1 MASST
6 NGIEVIQSPA
16 DTAFA
21 RRIVKYKLKNLSH
34 KDFEPFFAAVLHE
47 FKQIT
52 QEILNRFNK
61 VKAFLL
67 LEAVFVRPNPK
78 ALTNTDEPSEQI
90 NTFYLQCRTKTI
102 TQTTNVDKWF
112 QTNVMDS
119 IMSTVDGLQEN
130 GSGWTLQQINQMEVT
145 YNKSVSLNANS
156 YIPLPKKITN
166 KKAIVNVQN
175 TDDEKCFLWAILSA
189 LYPTKDHSNRVMK
202 YARYENTL
210 NMQNIEYP
218 VSIDDIDIFEIN
230 NPEISVN
237 VYVLDKQLDANT
249 HKKKTMVVPIR
260 LTENVKQKHINLL
273 LLYDNK
279 EYVCNEG
286 GENDVDNDNNNGDN
300 ENYIDTNSECESR
313 SDLSTSNQ
321 YKQSVSEFENTTN
334 AQMKKIFYKSTNIKK
349 HYCWIKN
356 LSALV
361 RSQINIRQHKIY
373 ICDRC
378 LNYFSSKNVLEKHIN
393 ICKSLCTGKV
403 EVPDKGNRWIKF
415 KNLQHKLEVPFI
427 VYADFES
434 LLVPMLRDNNN
445 ENINNS
451 NETIDDNQ
459 VKTPKG
465 AYQKHVP
472 NSVAFY
478 FHARLH
484 EVCKQPY
491 IGGIPYPKSFFKS
504 FTGPNCVEWF
514 VNELYQIA
522 KQVYPVL
529 NQYRILPHSTLED
542 QLKFQ
547 NATICHICKEPF
559 IDTLNDEHHPK
570 RKVRDHCH
578 LTGKFRG
585 AAHSDCNL
593 MYQVTKVLPVVFH
606 NLDYDSHFI
615 IEELATNLDGS
626 ISVIPK
632 TNEKYISFTKT
643 FYKDDLISHKA
654 KRSNNFDNDNDE
666 DSSNSDSDN
675 DIDSDNTTKRK
686 IDRRLNLKLRFID
699 SFRFLQC
706 SLGKLAKYLPND
718 MKCITRKEW
727 QTLNNDE
734 FELLTMKGVYPYSYM
749 DNWDK
754 MNKTELP
761 TIHEFFDSLNDKSIS
776 DEEYEHAKIVW
787 RTFNIQSMREY
798 TELYLK
804 TDVLLLAD
812 IFENFRQNCIKLY
825 ELDPAHYFTLPG
837 YSWDC
842 MLKTTNVRIELLT
855 DIDKVLFVERSIR
868 GGISQC
874 SKRYC
879 QANNKYMATLNNN
892 NNDEKMACDNDDN
905 NSNSNHN
912 IKQIDTPVY
921 NPNESSNYLMYFDVN
936 NLYGWAMSQL
946 LPLSNFEWVEDVET
960 QNVKDI
966 ESMVMNTPNDSET
979 GYMLEVDLKYPSYLH
994 DLHNDYPFCCEHM
1007 KTNQS
1012 NDQKLVLTLRNKHN
1026 YILHYETLKIAL
1038 KHGLQLMQ
1046 VHKILKFKQ
1055 SKWLEKYMMLNTQ
1068 QRTLSKNDFEKNL
1081 YKLMNNAVFGKSMQN
1096 VRKQIDIKLV
1106 STWDGRAG
1114 AKALIARPT
1123 FKRCSIFN
1131 ENLVAIEMLRTNTIM
1146 NKPIIV
1152 GASILEISKLKMYRF
1167 HYEFMLENYSVE
1179 NCRIAYTDTDSF
1191 VYDITCDDVYK
1202 DLIRNNYEQ
1211 FDTSDFA
1218 QPNPFDIQAHNK
1230 KVIGVMKDENSGQIM
1245 REFVGLRSK
1254 MYAIRLHRN
1263 KIMKKAKGV
1272 KKSVLSKDIQFDD
1285 FMECLLLN
1293 STMMGKQSTFK
1304 SYRHQMYTI
1313 NTERAM
1319 LDAKDDKR
1327 FVTENGIHTL
1337 ALGHYRIEND

>member
-6 NGIEVIQSPA
+6 NGIEVVQSPA
-16 DTAFA
+16 DSAFA

-34 KDFEPFFAAVLHE
+34 KDFVPFFAAVLHE

-52 QEILNRFNK
+52 HEILSRFNK
-61 VKAFLL
+61 VKSFLL

-78 ALTNTDEPSEQI
+78 ALTDADEPSEQI

-102 TQTTNVDKWF
+102 TQTTNLDEWF
-112 QTNVMDS
+112 RSNVMDS
-119 IMSTVDGLQEN
+119 IMSNVDGLQEN
-130 GSGWTLQQINQMEVT
+130 GSGWALQQINQMEVT

-156 YIPLPKKITN
+156 YIPLPKIIKN

-189 LYPTKDHSNRVMK
+189 LHPAKDHSDRLTK
-202 YARYENTL
+202 YARYENEL

-218 VSIDDIDIFEIN
+218 VSIDDINIFESN

-237 VYVLDKQLDANT
+237 VYILDKQLDVNT

-273 LLYDNK
+273 LLYNNNEFVHDND
-279 EYVCNEG
+279 
-286 GENDVDNDNNNGDN
+286 ENDCCDPTAESDIDMDND
-300 ENYIDTNSECESR
+300 ENYIDTDSSSGCTSSR
-313 SDLSTSNQ
+313 SVLSSSSYNQ
-321 YKQSVSEFENTTN
+321 KIVSEFQNKTN
-334 AQMKKIFYKSTNIKK
+334 AQMKKMFYKSPNIKK

-356 LSALV
+356 FSALV
-361 RSQINIRQHKIY
+361 RSQINKRQHKLH

-378 LNYFSSKNVLEKHIN
+378 LNYFSSEKVLEKHID

-403 EVPDKGNRWIKF
+403 DVPNKENRWIKF
-415 KNLQHKLEVPFI
+415 KNLRHKIEVPFI

-434 LLVPMLRDNNN
+434 LLVPMNDNNN
-445 ENINNS
+445 EMN
-451 NETIDDNQ
+451 DNDSDSDQ
-459 VKTPKG
+459 MRTPKG
-465 AYQKHVP
+465 AYQKHIP

-478 FHARLH
+478 FHARPH
-484 EVCKQPY
+484 EECKQPY
-491 IGGIPYPKSFFKS
+491 IGGILYPKSFFKS

-514 VNELYQIA
+514 VNELFEIA
-522 KQVYPVL
+522 KKVYPVL
-529 NQYRILPHSTLED
+529 NQYRLLPHSTLED
-542 QLKFQ
+542 RIKFQ

-559 IDTLNDEHHPK
+559 RMTFEKDDPK

-615 IEELATNLDGS
+615 IEELATKLDGS
-626 ISVIPK
+626 ISVIPR
-632 TNEKYISFTKT
+632 TDENYISFTKT
-643 FYKDDLISHKA
+643 FYEHDLIPDT
-654 KRSNNFDNDNDE
+654 DN
-666 DSSNSDSDN
+666 SNSDSD
-675 DIDSDNTTKRK
+675 DNHSEKTKKRK

-706 SLGKLAKYLPND
+706 SLSKLAKFLPND
-718 MKCITRKEW
+718 KKIIARKEW
-727 QTLNNDE
+727 QSLNDDE
-734 FELLTMKGVYPYSYM
+734 FELLTMKGIYPYTYM
-749 DNWDK
+749 DSWEK
-754 MNKTELP
+754 LNKSELP
-761 TIHEFFDSLNDKSIS
+761 TVHEFFDSLNSKAIT
-776 DEEYEHAKIVW
+776 DEEYEHARTVW

-798 TELYLK
+798 TQLYLK
-804 TDVLLLAD
+804 TDVLLLVD
-812 IFENFRQNCIKLY
+812 IFENFRQKCIGLY

-842 MLKTTNVRIELLT
+842 MLKTTKVQIELLT

-879 QANNKYMATLNNN
+879 QANNKYMAINSN
-892 NNDEKMACDNDDN
+892 NNDMDCDNDD
-905 NSNSNHN
+905 SNSNDD
-912 IKQIDTPVY
+912 IKQNDTSTF
-921 NPNESSNYLMYFDVN
+921 NPNEPSNYLMYFDVN
-936 NLYGWAMSQL
+936 NLYGWAMSQP
-946 LPLSNFEWVEDVET
+946 LPLSNFEWVEHIET
-960 QNVKDI
+960 WNVKGI
-966 ESMVMNTPNDSET
+966 ESMIMNTPNDSET
-979 GYMLEVDLKYPSYLH
+979 GYILEVDLKYPSYLH
-994 DLHNDYPFCCEHM
+994 DLHNDYPLCCEHM
-1007 KTNQS
+1007 KLGQWG
-1012 NDQKLVLTLRNKHN
+1012 DQKLVLTLRDKHN
-1026 YILHYETLKIAL
+1026 YILHYETLKLAL
-1038 KHGLQLMQ
+1038 KHGLQLMR
-1046 VHKILKFKQ
+1046 VHKILKFNQ
-1055 SKWLEKYMMLNTQ
+1055 SKWLEKYIMLNTQ

-1096 VRKQIDIKLV
+1096 VRKQVDIRLV
-1106 STWDGRAG
+1106 NTWGGRAG

-1123 FKRCSIFN
+1123 FKRCTIFN
-1131 ENLVAIEMLRTNTIM
+1131 ENLVAIEMLRTNTVM

-1152 GASILEISKLKMYRF
+1152 GASILEISKLKMYNF
-1167 HYEFMLENYSVE
+1167 HYEFMLKNYSVE
-1179 NCRIAYTDTDSF
+1179 NCQIAYTDTDSF

-1254 MYAIRLHRN
+1254 MYATRLHGN
-1263 KIMKKAKGV
+1263 KITPRG
-1272 KKSVLSKDIQFDD
+1272 
-1285 FMECLLLN
+1285 
-1293 STMMGKQSTFK
+1293 
-1304 SYRHQMYTI
+1304 
-1313 NTERAM
+1313 
-1319 LDAKDDKR
+1319 
-1327 FVTENGIHTL
+1327 
-1337 ALGHYRIEND
+1337 

>member
-1 MASST
+1 MESST

-16 DTAFA
+16 DSAFA

-34 KDFEPFFAAVLHE
+34 KDFNSFFPAVLHE

-61 VKAFLL
+61 VKVFLL

-78 ALTNTDEPSEQI
+78 ALNNSDESSEQV
-90 NTFYLQCRTKTI
+90 NTFYLSCKTKTI
-102 TQTTNVDKWF
+102 TQTTNLDEWF
-112 QTNVMDS
+112 RTNVVGL
-119 IMSTVDGLQEN
+119 IMSNVDGLQEN

-156 YIPLPKKITN
+156 YIPLPKKMSN

-189 LYPTKDHSNRVMK
+189 LYPAKDHIDRVMK
-202 YARYENTL
+202 YARYENEL

-218 VSIDDIDIFEIN
+218 VSIDDIDTFETN

-237 VYVLDKQLDANT
+237 VYILDKQPDANT
-249 HKKKTMVVPIR
+249 QKKKTMVVPIR
-260 LTENVKQKHINLL
+260 LAENVKEKHVNLL
-273 LLYDNK
+273 LLYDNN
-279 EYVCNEG
+279 EYLYNEG
-286 GENDVDNDNNNGDN
+286 DENDHRYNVNRENDIDNNGD
-300 ENYIDTNSECESR
+300 ENNIDTGNS
-313 SDLSTSNQ
+313 SNTKLVTGIQ
-321 YKQSVSEFENTTN
+321 NTTN
-334 AQMKKIFYKSTNIKK
+334 AQMKKIFYKSPNIKK

-361 RSQINIRQHKIY
+361 HDQITKHKGKIY

-378 LNYFSSKNVLEKHIN
+378 LNYFSSKRVLEKHID

-403 EVPDKGNRWIKF
+403 DVPNKGNRWINF
-415 KNLQHKLEVPFI
+415 KNLRHKLEVPFI

-434 LLVPMLRDNNN
+434 LLVPMGDSNENTNNN
-445 ENINNS
+445 FDD
-451 NETIDDNQ
+451 DDNH

-465 AYQKHVP
+465 AYQKHIP

-478 FHARLH
+478 FHARPH
-484 EVCKQPY
+484 EECKQPY
-491 IGGIPYPKSFFKS
+491 IGGVPYPKSFFKS

-529 NQYRILPHSTLED
+529 NQYRIMPHSPLED
-542 QLKFQ
+542 RIKFQ

-559 IDTLNDEHHPK
+559 IGMLIDEHDPK

-593 MYQVTKVLPVVFH
+593 KYQVTKVLPVVFH

-615 IEELATNLDGS
+615 IEELATKLDGS

-632 TNEKYISFTKT
+632 TDEKYISFTKT
-643 FYKDDLISHKA
+643 FYEQDLIPNTDNS
-654 KRSNNFDNDNDE
+654 SSDFDSDDDND
-666 DSSNSDSDN
+666 SSDSDS
-675 DIDSDNTTKRK
+675 DSDRDSHTRSSKNTKKCK
-686 IDRRLNLKLRFID
+686 IDRRFNLKLRFID
-699 SFRFLQC
+699 SLRFLQC
-706 SLGKLAKYLPND
+706 SLGKLAKFLPND
-718 MKCITRKEW
+718 KKCITRKEW
-727 QTLNNDE
+727 KTLNDDE

-749 DNWDK
+749 DGWDK

-761 TIHEFFDSLNDKSIS
+761 TIHEFFDSLNGEPIT
-776 DEEYEHAKIVW
+776 DEEYEHAKTVW

-842 MLKTTNVRIELLT
+842 MLKTTKVRIELLT
-855 DIDKVLFVERSIR
+855 DIDKVLFVERGIR

-879 QANNKYMATLNNN
+879 QANNKYMAIKNKD
-892 NNDEKMACDNDDN
+892 DEMESENDDDSN
-905 NSNSNHN
+905 SSNDNTKQNDTAFNSN
-912 IKQIDTPVY
+912 KL
-921 NPNESSNYLMYFDVN
+921 SNYLMYFDVN
-936 NLYGWAMSQL
+936 NLYGWAMSQE
-946 LPLSNFEWVEDVET
+946 LPISDFEWVKNVET
-960 QNVKDI
+960 QDVKNI
-966 ESMVMNTPNDSET
+966 ESEIMNTPSDSET

-994 DLHNDYPFCCEHM
+994 DLHNDYPFCPEHM
-1007 KTNQS
+1007 KTSQS
-1012 NDQKLVLTLRNKHN
+1012 NDQKLVLTLRNKYN
-1026 YILHYETLKIAL
+1026 YILHYETLKLAL
-1038 KHGLQLMQ
+1038 KHGLQLMR

-1055 SKWLEKYMMLNTQ
+1055 SRWLEKYIMLNTH

-1096 VRKQIDIKLV
+1096 VRKQADIKLIN
-1106 STWDGRAG
+1106 TWDGRAG

-1123 FKRCSIFN
+1123 FKRCTIFN
-1131 ENLVAIEMLRTNTIM
+1131 ENLVAIEMLRTNTVM

-1152 GASILEISKLKMYRF
+1152 GASILEISKLKMYNF
-1167 HYEFMLENYSVE
+1167 HYEFMLKNYLVE

-1191 VYDITCDDVYK
+1191 VYDITCEDVYK
-1202 DLIRNNYEQ
+1202 DLIRSNYEQ

-1218 QPNPFDIQAHNK
+1218 QPNPFDIQPHNK

-1254 MYAIRLHRN
+1254 MYAIRLHGD
-1263 KIMKKAKGV
+1263 KITKKAKGV
-1272 KKSVLSKDIQFDD
+1272 KKSVLKKEIQFED

-1293 STMMGKQSTFK
+1293 STLTGKQSTFK
-1304 SYRHQMYTI
+1304 SHLHQMYTI

-1337 ALGHYRIEND
+1337 ALGHYRILYS